1 MRSRSPGCARLF
13 SSSDRS
19 FFLFFFLELT
29 EGVRVRSFG
38 SFFGC
43 GYLKASREPL
53 FFFSSLA
60 RATVEKKSSDAVFVE
75 KKV

>member
-43 GYLKASREPL
+43 GYSREPL

-60 RATVEKKSSDAVFVE
+60 RATGEKKSSDAVFVE